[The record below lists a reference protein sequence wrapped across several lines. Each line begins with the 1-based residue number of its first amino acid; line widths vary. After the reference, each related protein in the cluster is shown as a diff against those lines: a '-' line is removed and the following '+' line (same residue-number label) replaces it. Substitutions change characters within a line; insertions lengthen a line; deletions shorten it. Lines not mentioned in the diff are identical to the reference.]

1 MISEALE
8 LLKFDLQRGGV
19 ELGDEVYLMS
29 LLYAAEQSLTRQ
41 GIQPCGDYDYIQAV
55 VGTAAW
61 MYRKRINGESE
72 PAYLRRLRLDL
83 LSSQKMRSDDYA

>member
-41 GIQPCGDYDYIQAV
+41 GLQPCDDYDYIQAV

>member
-29 LLYAAEQSLTRQ
+29 LLYAAEQNLTRQ

>member
-19 ELGDEVYLMS
+19 ELGDEVYLLS

-41 GIQPCGDYDYIQAV
+41 GLQPCDDYDYIQAV